1 MLFLLRMLI
10 SLRRKHDSRG
20 LAGSAS
26 AAEVS
31 WGEAREVA
39 QGVQL
44 PLRLLRL
51 LQLQLR
57 LLLPLRLPRGVHQ
70 LQLVLAPPPRVRQAL
85 QLPTK
90 LLALA
95 PPPRVRQALQ
105 LPTKLPALAPPPQV
119 CQRPPREVV
128 HERVWAG
135 SHTCFVGAK
144 RCTGRMRKRAH
155 V

>member
-1 MLFLLRMLI
+1 MVAYLEA
-10 SLRRKHDSRG
+10 G
-20 LAGSAS
+20 WPAGSAS

-90 LLALA
+90 L
-95 PPPRVRQALQ
+95 
-105 LPTKLPALAPPPQV
+105 PALAPPPQV

-135 SHTCFVGAK
+135 SHTCFVGTK